1 MKNKVIVIT
10 IPAYNEEKNIGSVI
24 QNIKK
29 TMNDTSYKYKILI
42 VNDGSKDNTAEI
54 AKKAGAILYSHPYNY
69 GLAETFR
76 TEMQKCLELKADI
89 IIHTDA
95 DGQYPAKD
103 IPNLINK
110 IEQGYDLV
118 LGTRF
123 NKGKYKGSFMKKLG
137 NIVFAKVFSNLL
149 KTKITDTTTGFR
161 AFNSKVAKLPL
172 INSFTYTQEQLMRT
186 KKAKMKIGEI
196 PIITNKTRPSKL
208 FKNPFD
214 YAIKAWINLFRIYR
228 DYEPLKFFG
237 LIGFLFFS
245 PGILIGLYFLYLHFT
260 IGIQGHLGLLF
271 LMLILIFT
279 GIQIAIFGFL
289 ADTRRK

>member
-1 MKNKVIVIT
+1 MIVIT
-10 IPAYNEEKNIGSVI
+10 TPAYNEEKTIGKIILDIKNIMDST
-24 QNIKK
+24 K
-29 TMNDTSYKYKILI
+29 YKYNILVI
-42 VNDGSKDNTAEI
+42 NDGSQDNTAQI
-54 AKKAGAILYSHPYNY
+54 AKKAGAIVYSHPYNY

-76 TEMQKCLELKADI
+76 TEIQKCLDLKADI

-95 DGQYPAKD
+95 DGQYPSHY
-103 IPNLINK
+103 IPDMINK
-110 IEQGYDLV
+110 VKEGYDLV

-123 NKGKYKGSFMKKLG
+123 GKGKYSGSFMKKIG

-196 PIITNKTRPSKL
+196 PIITNKTRKSKL
-208 FKNPFD
+208 FKNSFD

-237 LIGFLFFS
+237 LIGFLFTF
-245 PGILIGLYFLYLHFT
+245 PGFLIGLWFLYLHLT
-260 IGIQGHLGLLF
+260 TGIQGHLGLLF

-279 GIQIAIFGFL
+279 GIQIVIFGFL